1 MIQTIKQNHPG
12 SETRQRKE
20 YVFTEQMDK
29 IQLNLKFNSIEAYF
43 ELLQKK
49 NNKKL
54 KSSNRFECGSIRFI
68 SFLVS

>member
-49 NNKKL
+49 TIKN
-54 KSSNRFECGSIRFI
+54 
-68 SFLVS
+68 